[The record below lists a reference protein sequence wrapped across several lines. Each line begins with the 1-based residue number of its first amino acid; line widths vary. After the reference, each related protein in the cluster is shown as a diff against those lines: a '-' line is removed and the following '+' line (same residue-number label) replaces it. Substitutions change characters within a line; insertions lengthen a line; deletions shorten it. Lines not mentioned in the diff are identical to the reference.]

1 MIFFLFHTEIEG
13 NVGGLLGGGGPKGML
28 APPPLSNYWGGTWP
42 PWPPQSPTPMLKEY
56 QLTLG
61 VNAEKLTH
69 VRSVECSSLV
79 KWISPFFN

>member
-1 MIFFLFHTEIEG
+1 MY
-13 NVGGLLGGGGPKGML
+13 VGPPLKLLGGPGPL
-28 APPPLSNYWGGTWP
+28 APPL
-42 PWPPQSPTPMLKEY
+42 PTPMLKEY